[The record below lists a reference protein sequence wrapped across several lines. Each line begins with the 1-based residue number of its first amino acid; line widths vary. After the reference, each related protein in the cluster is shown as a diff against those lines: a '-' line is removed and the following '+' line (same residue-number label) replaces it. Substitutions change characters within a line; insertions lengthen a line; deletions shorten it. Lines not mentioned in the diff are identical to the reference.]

1 MIKKKNFSLK
11 EIANIINGKLLNSSD
26 ELLIESVTKDSRYC
40 EKNSI
45 FIAYTGYAVDSHDFL
60 DKAFNNGAVAA
71 IVTDEKKLGNR
82 AGILVENAYRSLSK
96 LSDLFA
102 DEPSKKM
109 LTFGITGTNGK
120 TTIHWI
126 LYHLLNRL
134 GYPAIRIGSLGINAG
149 DKIDISGKVK
159 TKTGEIFM
167 TTPGAL
173 EIQESLQT
181 AVHKGIKA
189 CVLETSS
196 HALDQYRVADIDYDV
211 AIFTNLTPD
220 HLNYH
225 GDMEHYF
232 NTKVRLFKQ
241 LAKSKEL
248 LNKTVGG
255 AIINLDDSYGK
266 RLEKIAVELNLPI
279 YSFGSNEKAR
289 IKILEFKQN
298 FNNSTLTLEYN
309 KKVYHIDTSF
319 IGDYNASNI
328 IAVFAACVSVGIKP
342 EDIIEAFQEIPNVPG
357 RLESVGNAR
366 VGVFVDYAHTG
377 DGLASVLLAVRPF
390 VKNKLWVVFG
400 CGGGKDHGKRPA
412 MGRAAKDNADRIV
425 LTNDNP
431 KNDDP
436 EKIIEDILS
445 SGCKPEFIELDR
457 GKAIEKTIRQAEDGD
472 VIILAGKGHED
483 YQIIGNKTLPYS
495 DRKEVEKLKELGV
508 FS

>member
-1 MIKKKNFSLK
+1 MIKKNFSLK
-11 EIANIINGKLLNSSD
+11 EIANIINGKLLNSSV
-26 ELLIESVTKDSRYC
+26 EILIESLTKDSRHC
-40 EKNSI
+40 KKNSI
-45 FIAYTGYAVDSHDFL
+45 FTAYTGYAVDSHDFL
-60 DKAFNNGAVAA
+60 DEAFHNGAVAA
-71 IVTDEKKLGNR
+71 VVTDEKRLGNR
-82 AGILVENAYRSLSK
+82 PGILVDNAYISLSK
-96 LSDLFA
+96 LSNLFA
-102 DEPSKKM
+102 GEPSKKM

-126 LYHLLNRL
+126 LYHLLNKL
-134 GYPAIRIGSLGINAG
+134 GYPSIRIGSLGINVG

-167 TTPGAL
+167 TTPGAF
-173 EIQESLQT
+173 EIQEVLQT
-181 AVHKGIKA
+181 AVKNDIKT

-211 AIFTNLTPD
+211 AVFTNLTPD

-225 GDMEHYF
+225 EDMDHYF
-232 NTKVRLFKQ
+232 NAKVRLFKQ

-248 LNKTVGG
+248 FNKTIGG
-255 AIINLDDSYGK
+255 AVINIDNSYGK
-266 RLEKIAVELNLPI
+266 RLEKIATELNLPI
-279 YSFGSNEKAR
+279 YSFGSNENAK
-289 IKILEFKQN
+289 IKILEFKQS
-298 FNNSTLTLEYN
+298 FNNSILTLEYN
-309 KKVYHIDTSF
+309 KRVYRIETSF

-328 IAVFAACVSVGIKP
+328 SAVFAACISVGINP
-342 EDIIEAFQEIPNVPG
+342 EDITEALKKIPNVPG
-357 RLESVGNAR
+357 RLEAVGNDR

-377 DGLASVLLAVRPF
+377 DGLKNVLLAVRPF
-390 VKNKLWVVFG
+390 VKNELWVIFG

-436 EKIIEDILS
+436 ENIIEDILS

-457 GKAIEKTIRQAEDGD
+457 GRAIEKTIKRAKDGD

-483 YQIIGNKTLPYS
+483 YQIIGNKTIPYS
-495 DRKEVEKLKELGV
+495 DKKEVEKLKNSGV
-508 FS
+508 FF

>member
-1 MIKKKNFSLK
+1 
-11 EIANIINGKLLNSSD
+11 
-26 ELLIESVTKDSRYC
+26 
-40 EKNSI
+40 
-45 FIAYTGYAVDSHDFL
+45 
-60 DKAFNNGAVAA
+60 
-71 IVTDEKKLGNR
+71 
-82 AGILVENAYRSLSK
+82 
-96 LSDLFA
+96 
-102 DEPSKKM
+102 M

-126 LYHLLNRL
+126 LYHLLNKL
-134 GYPAIRIGSLGINAG
+134 GYPSIRIGSLGINAG
-149 DKIDISGKVK
+149 DKIDMSGKVK

-173 EIQESLQT
+173 EIQEVLQR
-181 AVHKGIKA
+181 AVQKGIKA

-196 HALDQYRVADIDYDV
+196 HALEQYRVADIDYDV

-225 GDMEHYF
+225 EDMEHYF
-232 NTKVRLFKQ
+232 NAKVGLFKQ

-248 LNKTVGG
+248 LNKTLGG
-255 AIINLDDSYGK
+255 AVINLDDSYGK
-266 RLEKIAVELNLPI
+266 KLEKIAVELNLPI
-279 YSFGSNEKAR
+279 YSFGNSEKAR
-289 IKILEFKQN
+289 IRILEFKQD
-298 FNNSTLTLEYN
+298 FKNSVLNLEYN
-309 KKVYHIDTSF
+309 KKVYSVETSF

-328 IAVFAACVSVGIKP
+328 SAVFAACVSVGIKP
-342 EDIIEAFQEIPNVPG
+342 EDINEAFREIPNVPG
-357 RLESVGNAR
+357 RLESVGNDR

-400 CGGGKDHGKRPA
+400 CGGGKDQGKRPA
-412 MGRAAKDNADRIV
+412 MGKAAKDNADRIV

-431 KNDDP
+431 KNDEP

-457 GKAIEKTIRQAEDGD
+457 GRAIEKTIRQAEDGD

-483 YQIIGNKTLPYS
+483 YQIIGNKTIPYS
-495 DRKEVEKLKELGV
+495 DKEEVEKLKKLDV